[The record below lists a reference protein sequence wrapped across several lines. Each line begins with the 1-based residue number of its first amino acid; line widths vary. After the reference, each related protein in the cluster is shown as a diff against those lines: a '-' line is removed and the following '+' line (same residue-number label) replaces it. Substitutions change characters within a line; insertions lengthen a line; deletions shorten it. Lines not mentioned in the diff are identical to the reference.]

1 MRKQLDNCYKTDVL
15 VVDDKTENLCILRGL
30 LKGRGYDVRTVT
42 SGACALKAAESCPP
56 CIVLMDINMPGMD
69 GYETCSEMKKR
80 EALCDIPVIFVSGLD
95 EVIDKVRAFESG
107 GVDYLTKPVEIDEID
122 ARIKL
127 HVSLRRLRQALEE
140 RYKELRELE
149 EVRDKLTHMIAH
161 DLRNPLAVIRAGLD
175 YLSTYSGIE
184 IDEKTARVLRTA
196 DAQAKVLCRMLNDM
210 LDVSRLEACQ
220 MSLRRDETDI
230 ETMLKNA
237 CANVVLGGRELSI
250 EVPADVRKV
259 YCDSEV
265 VRRIMG
271 NLLANAVKFTPRG
284 GTIRIAAKSVPG
296 AFRIEVRDSGPG
308 IPTEFHEKIFE
319 KFGRVI
325 GCQPA
330 GVPSTGL
337 GLTFCRLAVEAH
349 GGDIGVES
357 TVGDGST
364 FWFTLPERDRSAAGE
379 LSLVS

>member
-1 MRKQLDNCYKTDVL
+1 
-15 VVDDKTENLCILRGL
+15 
-30 LKGRGYDVRTVT
+30 
-42 SGACALKAAESCPP
+42 
-56 CIVLMDINMPGMD
+56 
-69 GYETCSEMKKR
+69 
-80 EALCDIPVIFVSGLD
+80 
-95 EVIDKVRAFESG
+95 
-107 GVDYLTKPVEIDEID
+107 
-122 ARIKL
+122 
-127 HVSLRRLRQALEE
+127 
-140 RYKELRELE
+140 
-149 EVRDKLTHMIAH
+149 
-161 DLRNPLAVIRAGLD
+161 
-175 YLSTYSGIE
+175 
-184 IDEKTARVLRTA
+184 
-196 DAQAKVLCRMLNDM
+196 
-210 LDVSRLEACQ
+210 

-364 FWFTLPERDRSAAGE
+364 FWFTLPECERSPVGE